1 MPKKLLKSE
10 NVSLSYSNNA
20 KEMRDSGA
28 RMKTRCEQNL
38 SSTINTMT
46 FIHSFTFATGRLIG
60 LATQRGT

>member
-1 MPKKLLKSE
+1 
-10 NVSLSYSNNA
+10 
-20 KEMRDSGA
+20 MRDSGA